1 MMTRVPPSVVESLES
16 HSFLTVSELV
26 VREALGRRGSRG
38 VCYRSEQELLS
49 DGHLQPSLIHR

>member
-1 MMTRVPPSVVESLES
+1 MTRVPPSVVESLES

-26 VREALGRRGSRG
+26 VREARGSRG